1 MRVASNWRELGTNIA
16 LMNGENMAPNV
27 RQRGA
32 KVAPKVRQRCVKGA
46 SKGRQRGAKGA
57 VVLELMPFFLMPYVQ
72 YLSNIWKMCRYYFPS
87 MALCPLLV
95 TDEERSM

>member
-46 SKGRQRGAKGA
+46 PKGRQRCSGIGTYA
-57 VVLELMPFFLMPYVQ
+57 LFFNALCPIFVQ
-72 YLSNIWKMCRYYFPS
+72 YLENVQILFP
-87 MALCPLLV
+87 
-95 TDEERSM
+95 